1 MVRVNGHHSAWPA
14 KFGSHGPYE
23 AEVGYSPYR
32 LANTSISLIVR
43 QGGDVLLHV
52 LVDVGLGVVNSLL
65 ELQQASGI
73 DRVDAV
79 VLTHPHFDHVAGLDW
94 LLASCSRSTVIG
106 QPWPLPVYCTN
117 AAFESVFGG
126 HGLFHWWRKSVDFR
140 PVKAKIASDIEG
152 RAGSR
157 LRLSAVPVEHGPTAP
172 GAVIYGVDF
181 ESSTGRRRI
190 GIAWDMLR
198 LLPDSDPKPMFGC
211 DLLFVDSTTVHPQ
224 LDVKNPASHRNWHIS
239 IEESLALTAAWR
251 PARTYLIHYG
261 GSHDDDPP
269 AHDCAFPQVTRALTH
284 YELEQLALEI
294 GERAGRDLRVADHG
308 LVIPDLQ
315 SWPFQTE

>member
-1 MVRVNGHHSAWPA
+1 VVRVNGHHSAWPA

-126 HGLFHWWRKSVDFR
+126 RGLFHWWRKSVDFR

-172 GAVIYGVDF
+172 GAVIYSVDF
-181 ESSTGRRRI
+181 ESPTGRRRI

-198 LLPDSDPKPMFGC
+198 LLPDADPKPMFGLRSALC
-211 DLLFVDSTTVHPQ
+211 GFHHGSSATGCEKPRFTPQLAYINRRVARIDGPVAARAHVPYSLWRLPRRRPAGSTTAP
-224 LDVKNPASHRNWHIS
+224 
-239 IEESLALTAAWR
+239 
-251 PARTYLIHYG
+251 
-261 GSHDDDPP
+261 
-269 AHDCAFPQVTRALTH
+269 FP
-284 YELEQLALEI
+284 EL
-294 GERAGRDLRVADHG
+294 RGR
-308 LVIPDLQ
+308 
-315 SWPFQTE
+315 